1 MKHNK
6 IIISVLLILFGT
18 VLNVRAQ
25 KFIHPGILHTS
36 QKMEL
41 MRYMIEQKVEPAYG
55 SWLLLKEN
63 DRAKSDYKM
72 QGPFRVISRDGAF
85 GYTKGKMESDFSA
98 VYLNSIMWF
107 LTGDKA
113 HAGKSLD
120 ILSAYADS
128 LQFIPSTNDAPLLAG
143 LEGFKIVY
151 AMEILKHTCSVPK
164 RKMAKIERMFK
175 DHFLPVLEKFY
186 ATPAYTNGNWGP
198 VVTKTYMAAA
208 IYFNDRKKYDFAKDF
223 YLNGNDN
230 GTIRNYIDG
239 ETGQTQESGRDQ
251 GHPQL
256 ALGAFATVC
265 ELAWQQGDNLYSA
278 LDNRLLKGYE
288 YVAKYNLGYDVPFR
302 RWTDVTGKYCG
313 WAVISEKSRG
323 NFKPIYEMAYN
334 HFNRSKG
341 FPMPYTLEVL
351 KKIRP
356 EGFDRDEAGAF
367 GSLLFND

>member
-1 MKHNK
+1 MKHL
-6 IIISVLLILFGT
+6 IFSFYLLVFSFAG
-18 VLNVRAQ
+18 VSAQ
-25 KFIHPGILHTS
+25 KFAHPGVLHTGERI
-36 QKMEL
+36 KY
-41 MRYMIEQKVEPAYG
+41 MRILIEEQVEPAYG
-55 SWLLLKEN
+55 SFLLLKEHPCAQAGY
-63 DRAKSDYKM
+63 RM

-98 VYLNSIMWF
+98 AYLNSLMWI
-107 LTGDKA
+107 LTDNKA
-113 HAGKSLD
+113 YAEKSLE

-128 LQFIPSTNDAPLLAG
+128 LQMIPSTNDAPLLVG

-164 RKMAKIERMFK
+164 KKIAKIERMFK
-175 DHFLPVLEKFY
+175 NLFLPVLEKFY

-230 GTIRNYIDG
+230 GTIRNYIDS
-239 ETGQTQESGRDQ
+239 ETGQSQEAGRDQ

-265 ELAWQQGDNLYSA
+265 ELAWQQGDDLYSL
-278 LDNRLLKGYE
+278 LDNRLLKGFE
-288 YVAKYNLGYDVPFR
+288 YIANYNLGSEVPFKQ
-302 RWTDVTGKYCG
+302 WTDVTGKYCN

-334 HFNRSKG
+334 HFNRRKG
-341 FPMPYTLEVL
+341 FPMPYTLQAL
-351 KKIRP
+351 KKTRP